1 MNYFDELVLIE
12 TIKFWINAVT
22 LGLFRIFITVACI
35 KYIFWN

>member
-12 TIKFWINAVT
+12 RIKFWTNTVT
-22 LGLFRIFITVACI
+22 LGLFRIFITLACV